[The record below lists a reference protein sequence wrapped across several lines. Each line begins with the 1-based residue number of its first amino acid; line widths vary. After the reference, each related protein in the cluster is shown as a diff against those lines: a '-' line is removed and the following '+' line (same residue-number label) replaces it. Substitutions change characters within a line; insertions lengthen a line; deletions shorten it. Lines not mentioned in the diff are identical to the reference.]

1 MLWRLAVVMDEV
13 KLAVQASKFMGSEGF
28 GSGGGGGGLGVTVT
42 EVEARES
49 DRISIVVASSIGRYS
64 SALGKKGGHF
74 PSQLRDYSNLIKEVS
89 VIYVF
94 ALFLIWVFNFQKT
107 WYSLFFCFPVSGI
120 RDNSHLK
127 ILIFTGL

>member
-13 KLAVQASKFMGSEGF
+13 KLAVQSSKFMGSEGF

-49 DRISIVVASSIGRYS
+49 DRISILVASSIGRYS
-64 SALGKKGGHF
+64 SALSKKGGHF

-94 ALFLIWVFNFQKT
+94 ALFLIWVFKI
-107 WYSLFFCFPVSGI
+107 SVS
-120 RDNSHLK
+120 K
-127 ILIFTGL
+127 

>member
-1 MLWRLAVVMDEV
+1 MLWRLVVVMDEV

-64 SALGKKGGHF
+64 SALGKKGEHF

-107 WYSLFFCFPVSGI
+107 
-120 RDNSHLK
+120 
-127 ILIFTGL
+127 